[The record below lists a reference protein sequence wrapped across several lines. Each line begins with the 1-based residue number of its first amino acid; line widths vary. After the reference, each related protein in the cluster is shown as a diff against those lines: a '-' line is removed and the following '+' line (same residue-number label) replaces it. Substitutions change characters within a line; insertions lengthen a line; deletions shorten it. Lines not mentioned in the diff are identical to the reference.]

1 MRHPIYTAAAA
12 AIFPT
17 RRRRSMY
24 CDGSENSNDTVQSD
38 ASPERSGDVL
48 GSTRALRPMSR

>member
-1 MRHPIYTAAAA
+1 MRHPIYTAAA